1 MQVVDSH
8 HHLWDPATRTYPWMD
23 DSVAPIRK
31 RFGIDELRAVTTLS
45 VAQTIVVQAVDAFDE
60 TQELLEIA
68 SQSDL
73 VAGVVGWVDLG
84 ARDVAQTIA
93 RLREGPGGR
102 HLVGIRHL
110 VHDEP
115 DPQWLLRDAVVRGL
129 AAVANANLPYDLLV
143 RSREL
148 PAALALVRRL
158 PQLQFMLDHGAK
170 PEIALQRCEPWN
182 AGVTSLAA
190 CPNVACK
197 ISGLVT
203 EADRGAWRFDEI
215 VPYVRRLVALFGPRR
230 LLFGSDWPVCL
241 LAASYAQVLD
251 LAHATLC
258 DLSPSELAD
267 VFAGNARRFYLGNC
281 RALPDS

>member
-1 MQVVDSH
+1 M
-8 HHLWDPATRTYPWMD
+8 
-23 DSVAPIRK
+23 
-31 RFGIDELRAVTTLS
+31 
-45 VAQTIVVQAVDAFDE
+45 
-60 TQELLEIA
+60 
-68 SQSDL
+68 
-73 VAGVVGWVDLG
+73 
-84 ARDVAQTIA
+84 
-93 RLREGPGGR
+93 
-102 HLVGIRHL
+102 GIRHL

-129 AAVANANLPYDLLV
+129 AAVADANLPYDLLV

-170 PEIALQRCEPWN
+170 PEIALQRWEPWN